1 MNEVLLKASGVVKT
15 FPGVRALDGVSL
27 ELRRGEIHALLG
39 ENGAGKSTLIK
50 ILNGV
55 YGRDEGG
62 LEFGGETIDPRSAKE
77 AEALGISTVFQEVN
91 LIPTLSVAENIMLGR
106 FPKRWG
112 MIDWKAVKKQARGA
126 MGRLGLEMDVGVEL
140 RSCSMAMQ
148 QMVAIARALD
158 VRCELLILDE
168 PTSSLDEEEVERLFV
183 VLRQLR
189 DQGLAILFVSHFLD
203 QIYGLSDRMTVLR
216 NGGLVGEYLTAELP
230 RMALLGK
237 MLGREV
243 ELGGMVRA
251 GTGGEGDG
259 KEKEGAKVFL
269 EVEGMGRRG
278 GVGPIDFWI
287 GGGEVLG
294 VAGLLGS
301 GRTETARMI
310 FGIDPHQVG
319 EVRVGGER
327 VGLSTPGEAIRLGL
341 AFCSEDRKSEGIFPH
356 LSVRENLLFAM
367 QSRRG
372 ALGRIPMGEQME
384 LVEKYIRLLQIKT
397 ASTETMMRNLSG
409 GNQQKVLLARWLAM
423 EPRLMI
429 LDEPT
434 RGIDVGAKE
443 QIEELIERLRVEGM
457 AVFFIS
463 SELEEVVRVSN
474 RVVVLRDGK
483 AIGGLAGEF
492 DENAVLRMIAHPT
505 DNE

>member
-1 MNEVLLKASGVVKT
+1 MNEVLLSASGVVKT

-27 ELRRGEIHALLG
+27 RLRRGEIHALLG

-55 YGRDEGG
+55 YVRDGGG
-62 LEFGGETIDPRSAKE
+62 LEFGGVAIDPRSPKE
-77 AEALGISTVFQEVN
+77 AEAVGISTVFQEVN
-91 LIPTLSVAENIMLGR
+91 LIPTLSVAENILIGR
-106 FPKRWG
+106 FPTRWG

-126 MGRLGLEMDVGVEL
+126 MARLGLEIDVTVEL
-140 RSCSMAMQ
+140 QSCSMAMQ

-251 GTGGEGDG
+251 GTEGE
-259 KEKEGAKVFL
+259 EKERKKPLL
-269 EVEGMGRRG
+269 EVKGMGRRG

-294 VAGLLGS
+294 AAGLLGS

-319 EVRVGGER
+319 EVRVDGER
-327 VGLSTPGEAIRLGL
+327 VLMRTPGEAIRLGL

-372 ALGRIPMGEQME
+372 ALGQIPMGEQME
-384 LVEKYIRLLQIKT
+384 LAEKYIRVLQIKT
-397 ASTETMMRNLSG
+397 ASTETLMRNLSG

-443 QIEELIERLRVEGM
+443 QIEQLIERLREEGM

-492 DENAVLRMIAHPT
+492 DENAVLRMIAQPP